1 MGEAVMPTALI
12 TGPTSGLGRAFAEAL
27 AYRGHDLVLVAR
39 DGDRLAKVADELS
52 DRHGVSC
59 ETLPADLT
67 DPPAFRHVEER
78 LAGASAGVDILVNN
92 AGFGL
97 GRGFLKTSIEDE
109 QRLLDVHV
117 RAVMRLTRAAVPG
130 MVERG
135 SGTVINVSSVAG
147 FVPFGTY
154 GAAKAWVTSFTEGL
168 AAELTGTGVQ
178 AVVVCPGFT
187 RTEFH
192 ARSGVTPKGIPR
204 FMWLSADDVIDETL
218 RHVESGK
225 RSPVVVPS
233 RRYKLIV
240 FAARHVPRKMIR
252 RASAN
257 VRARRNT
264 PSVAS

>member
-1 MGEAVMPTALI
+1 MPTALI

-27 AYRGHDLVLVAR
+27 AYRGHDLVLVSR
-39 DGDRLAKVADELS
+39 DGDRLAKVADELT

-67 DPPAFRHVEER
+67 QPAAFRHVEDR
-78 LAGASAGVDILVNN
+78 LAGASSSIDILVNN

-97 GRGFLKTSIEDE
+97 GRNFLKTTIEDE
-109 QRLLDVHV
+109 QGLLDVHV

-168 AAELTGTGVQ
+168 SAELAGTGVR

-192 ARSGVTPKGIPR
+192 ARSGVTPKRLPG
-204 FMWLSADDVIDETL
+204 FMWLKAEDVVEETL
-218 RHVESGK
+218 RHIEGGK
-225 RSPVVVPS
+225 RSPLIVPS
-233 RRYKLIV
+233 RRYKLVV
-240 FAARHVPRKMIR
+240 FVARHIPRGMVR
-252 RASAN
+252 RAAGN

-264 PSVAS
+264 PTVAS